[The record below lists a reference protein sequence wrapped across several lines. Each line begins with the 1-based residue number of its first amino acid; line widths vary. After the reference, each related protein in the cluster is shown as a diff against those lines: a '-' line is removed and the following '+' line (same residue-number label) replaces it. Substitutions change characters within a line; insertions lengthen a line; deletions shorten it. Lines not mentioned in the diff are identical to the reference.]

1 MFQSYKLQKV
11 QEVNQ
16 EYLHFPRE
24 QAHQPFLLEHVLLHW
39 GRVRRLTVALKEAAT
54 IQLLPGLP
62 INQYV
67 KKSDDKSSCIPI

>member
-11 QEVNQ
+11 QKVNR

-24 QAHQPFLLEHVLLHW
+24 QAHQPFLLEHVLLW
-39 GRVRRLTVALKEAAT
+39 GRVRRLTVALKEEAT